1 MAASDNLIDIVRRV
15 VAQEMQRARGCLLGV
30 VSAVHA
36 HASKDDGNNFEADV
50 KLKHMDLELTRV
62 PIAVQH
68 IGAAA
73 PPRVGDLVLVQFIDG
88 DLNQPVLTGRFY
100 HAEDPP
106 PLHQEDDFLIEHRVP
121 DGKHTR
127 NQLRFAADGSI
138 YLQRDVKKDD
148 NSEAQ
153 TSLKI
158 AGDTGDL
165 EIKVGDKIVVTL
177 KHDAKIE
184 ITADGKPIA
193 VKCDKLTVTGN
204 VDITGDLVVGQ
215 GPKTTI
221 SGNSI
226 KGG

>member
-1 MAASDNLIDIVRRV
+1 MGTEAGLLDIVRRV
-15 VAQEMQRARGCLLGV
+15 VQQELMRTGSSQLGV

-36 HASKDDGNNFEADV
+36 HTEADDGNNHEVDL
-50 KLKHMDLELTRV
+50 KLKHADLELTRV
-62 PIAVQH
+62 PIAVPH
-68 IGAAA
+68 IGTAA
-73 PPRVGDLVLVQFIDG
+73 PPRVGDLVLVQFLDG
-88 DLNQPVLTGRFY
+88 DLNQPFVAGRFY
-100 HAEDPP
+100 HADDAPP
-106 PLHQEDDFLIEHRVP
+106 VHQEDDVLFEHRVP
-121 DGKHTR
+121 DGTR

-138 YLQRDVKKDD
+138 FLQRDVTQDD
-148 NSEAQ
+148 NSEAK

-158 AGDTGDL
+158 AGDTGDVEL
-165 EIKVGDKIVVTL
+165 KLGDKIVLTL

-221 SGNSI
+221 KNNTI